1 VARPPKVL
9 VLQIAAEMLGGR
21 RKLRG
26 FLRASSADLASWLAG
41 TKQPPEQAFLKALEL
56 ILDDLD
62 AGGRRLSKI
71 SRARRES
78 AVVLK
83 ARREKSPR

>member
-1 VARPPKVL
+1 M

-21 RKLRG
+21 RKLRT

-41 TKQPPEQAFLKALEL
+41 VKQPPEQAFLKALEL

-62 AGGRRLSKI
+62 TGGRRLSKL

-78 AVVLK
+78 ALILK
-83 ARREKSPR
+83 ARPTGRGK

>member
-1 VARPPKVL
+1 M
-9 VLQIAAEMLGGR
+9 VLQIAAEMLGGP

-41 TKQPPEQAFLKALEL
+41 TKQPPEQAFLRALEL

-62 AGGRRLSKI
+62 TGGRRLSKL
-71 SRARRES
+71 SRAHRES

-83 ARREKSPR
+83 ARPVKSPGDKSKH

>member
-1 VARPPKVL
+1 VARPLKVM
-9 VLQIAAEMLGGR
+9 VLQIAAEMLGGP

-26 FLRASSADLASWLAG
+26 YLGASSAELVSWLSG
-41 TKQPPEQAFLKALEL
+41 IEPPPQHAFLRALEL

-71 SRARRES
+71 ARTRGKS
-78 AVVLK
+78 AVILK
-83 ARREKSPR
+83 VRRRVT

>member
-1 VARPPKVL
+1 M
-9 VLQIAAEMLGGR
+9 VLQIAAEMLGGP

-26 FLRASSADLASWLAG
+26 YLGASSAEVASWLAG
-41 TKQPPEQAFLKALEL
+41 IEPPPQHAFLRALEL

-62 AGGRRLSKI
+62 AGGRRLSKL

-83 ARREKSPR
+83 ARLVGRPK